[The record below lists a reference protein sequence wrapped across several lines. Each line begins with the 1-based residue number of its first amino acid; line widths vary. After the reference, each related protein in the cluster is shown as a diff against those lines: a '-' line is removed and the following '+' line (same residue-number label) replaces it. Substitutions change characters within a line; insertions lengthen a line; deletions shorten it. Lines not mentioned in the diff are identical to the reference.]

1 MNNLDPR
8 CRLQHEHK
16 TRGLVRTRL
25 HPDGCRYDDD
35 ADRAGDHYPPG
46 TPARIRTGR
55 RTRTRSQHGRLTIGG
70 ECCGEP
76 CRVHRGARRDSSE
89 GLHYLRKLTMQLA
102 SKMRFVSAQF
112 VALLTDDLWLRNAA
126 HANAMATR
134 LRTTLESAI
143 ASGAISDVSFSQP
156 TQTNAVFAVLPPDV
170 AARVRE
176 EFAFYDWNA
185 STGEVRWMCAYDTTE
200 ADVDRFVAC
209 LVREVAAQREL
220 ARGTARP

>member
-1 MNNLDPR
+1 VVLD
-8 CRLQHEHK
+8 
-16 TRGLVRTRL
+16 
-25 HPDGCRYDDD
+25 
-35 ADRAGDHYPPG
+35 
-46 TPARIRTGR
+46 
-55 RTRTRSQHGRLTIGG
+55 
-70 ECCGEP
+70 
-76 CRVHRGARRDSSE
+76 RDSSE

-156 TQTNAVFAVLPPDV
+156 TQTNAVFAVLPPEV

-220 ARGTARP
+220 ARVTGRP